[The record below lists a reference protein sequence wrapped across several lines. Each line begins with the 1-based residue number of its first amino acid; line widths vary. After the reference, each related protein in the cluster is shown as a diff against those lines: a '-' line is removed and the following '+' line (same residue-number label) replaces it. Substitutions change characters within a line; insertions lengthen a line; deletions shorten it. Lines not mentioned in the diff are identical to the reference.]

1 MLVLQIKIW
10 MDFWEKR
17 EWAVL
22 WGTLL
27 AVSSML
33 QGTLAQAP
41 RSRAWDKDSV
51 QWLTGGKLSEEG
63 GPGSQDVILSKD

>member
-1 MLVLQIKIW
+1 MNGLPG
-10 MDFWEKR
+10 EKKS
-17 EWAVL
+17 EPSSGALSWL
-22 WGTLL
+22 
-27 AVSSML
+27 SSML